1 METQPLLIKKGW
13 LRALFFFI
21 SFFIIVAL
29 FDLIGILIV
38 SQFSE
43 YGFEEFISDPELI
56 MQNKMMLLM
65 MFCQLLGTLFTV
77 WVFQTF
83 VNKESFTSI
92 GLRFANY
99 EGDFLQGLLV
109 GGALISSG
117 FLILFVFNLIEVDLT
132 YFSFYDQIFYLFL
145 FIIVSLN
152 EEIAIRGYIL
162 QNLSQ
167 SFNKYIALA
176 ISSLVFMLMHIGNP
190 NIGVLP
196 MVNLFLAGIFLG
208 IYTIHKN
215 NLWFPIGAHLLWN
228 YLQGP
233 IYGFEVSGNKINS
246 LFEQK
251 LASHVLFTGG
261 GFGFE
266 GSVILTFFLCI
277 SIFLMDKKFQSGS

>member
-13 LRALFFFI
+13 LRALLFFF

-92 GLRFANY
+92 GLRLANY
-99 EGDFLQGLLV
+99 ESDFFQGLLV
-109 GGALISSG
+109 GGVLISSG
-117 FLILFVFNLIEVDLT
+117 FLILFVFNLIKVDLT

-162 QNLSQ
+162 QLSL
-167 SFNKYIALA
+167 IH
-176 ISSLVFMLMHIGNP
+176 ISEPTRH
-190 NIGVLP
+190 
-196 MVNLFLAGIFLG
+196 
-208 IYTIHKN
+208 
-215 NLWFPIGAHLLWN
+215 
-228 YLQGP
+228 
-233 IYGFEVSGNKINS
+233 
-246 LFEQK
+246 
-251 LASHVLFTGG
+251 
-261 GFGFE
+261 
-266 GSVILTFFLCI
+266 
-277 SIFLMDKKFQSGS
+277 